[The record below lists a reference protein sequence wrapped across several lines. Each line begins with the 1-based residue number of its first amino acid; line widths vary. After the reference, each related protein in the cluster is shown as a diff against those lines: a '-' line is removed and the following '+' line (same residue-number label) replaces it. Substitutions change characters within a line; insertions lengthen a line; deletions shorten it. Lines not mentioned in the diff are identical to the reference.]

1 MAGTDDTEKFI
12 SEITQQQIFHTF
24 LESLSVDDK
33 SKLVSQNKLVCRN
46 NLDLFFANENLVR
59 CCTINPKYTNFR
71 LLDNKYDDFKI
82 RSLEMNSLG
91 SLMAIIGDT
100 ELVVVS
106 LPTSLTASNSSLLQ
120 VKSYKIHG
128 LEGYI
133 KKVVWQSIVANDCC
147 FVVLND
153 KSQIKSYDL
162 SLSSHEP
169 QLSIDLNKE
178 NAFKGE
184 SALSIS
190 FGSEANLSG
199 SLTLYVAASSSNVF
213 AIYPFIHKQGSIA
226 TTKSNVQDLL
236 EESTSL
242 ITAIQEKFPSTD
254 LVQSSNQNGLNHASM
269 QQYAYISSLY
279 RQFETTFTTRKEYR
293 QLLSPNPLEL
303 SVLSQELPDNF
314 SPIVQGP
321 VTIVKDKILKDL
333 TCIASNNN
341 IPILA
346 AISISKSN
354 ETYLS
359 YHSQLKPLI
368 MKFEKNDESS
378 ENEDVDP
385 PKIPQIEANNNES
398 INKKGYIRPKKGFG
412 YIDEVELADEEEE
425 ESIPN
430 RNNKEVETKNH
441 KAEIL
446 FWKDEFTELS
456 TLGIDQIPISASE
469 NVSLH
474 ALNFEQSKVSI
485 KIGNN
490 IIYLDCGKWCEKLVL
505 DISNGHTP
513 QSLSIVSNYTLVAE
527 GTQEI
532 SSLALVKDTLNDTG
546 DFLIILKK
554 NKENN
559 LEVKQ
564 ITESSAPKLKFE
576 ITDIDTVIEKV
587 KHESILIKEPFDE
600 LLSELDILKRV
611 NPETLS
617 KSLSINKDLLGVPVY
632 GTNTEILKNLS
643 YLSAETI
650 QQISK
655 FTSFAIH
662 LNLRVTTQIDELKCQ
677 INNLQGV
684 KKFSL
689 DEGILDS
696 KNKKANDLISKQKRI
711 NERIDKLQEKIFDA
725 IQKMRY
731 SKSLPL
737 SDAEKLWFKEINSVN
752 AQISHDTST
761 TKSLTSVVENMSFQV
776 SKIVKSIKEG
786 EQQPEE
792 TQRLDDNL
800 KNLQE
805 HQNILKLKQW
815 LQEENEL
822 ILLAKDKLDES
833 FEQLKI

>member
-1 MAGTDDTEKFI
+1 MVGTDEAEKFI
-12 SEITQQQIFHTF
+12 SGITQQQIFHTF
-24 LESLSVDDK
+24 LESLSVDGE

-59 CCTINPKYTNFR
+59 CCTINPEYTNFR

-106 LPTSLTASNSSLLQ
+106 LPTSLTSSNSSLLQ

-128 LEGYI
+128 IEGQI

-184 SALSIS
+184 TALSIS

-226 TTKSNVQDLL
+226 TTKTNVQDLL
-236 EESTSL
+236 DESASL
-242 ITAIQEKFPSTD
+242 ITAIQGKFPSTD
-254 LVQSSNQNGLNHASM
+254 LVQSSNQNGLNHTSM
-269 QQYAYISSLY
+269 QQYAYISSLSK
-279 RQFETTFTTRKEYR
+279 QFETSLTPRKEYR
-293 QLLSPNPLEL
+293 HLLSANPLEL
-303 SVLSQELPDNF
+303 SVLTQELPSNF
-314 SPIVQGP
+314 SPVVQGP
-321 VTIVKDKILKDL
+321 VTIVKDKTLKDL
-333 TCIASNNN
+333 ACIASNNS
-341 IPILA
+341 ISILA

-368 MKFEKNDESS
+368 MQFENNDESLGN
-378 ENEDVDP
+378 ENVTP
-385 PKIPQIEANNNES
+385 VKNSQIEANKSES

-412 YIDEVELADEEEE
+412 YIDEVELTNEEEE
-425 ESIPN
+425 ESIPHTN
-430 RNNKEVETKNH
+430 SKEAETKNH
-441 KAEIL
+441 EAEIL

-456 TLGIDQIPISASE
+456 TLAIDQLPIGASE
-469 NVSLH
+469 NVSLNS
-474 ALNFEQSKVSI
+474 LNSEQSKVSI

-490 IIYLDCGKWCEKLVL
+490 IIYFDCGRWCEELVL

-513 QSLSIVSNYTLVAE
+513 QNLSAVSNYTLVAE
-527 GTQEI
+527 GAQEI
-532 SSLALVKDTLNDTG
+532 SSLALIKDTMNEAG

-554 NKENN
+554 NKDNN

-564 ITESSAPKLKFE
+564 VSESTASTQKSE
-576 ITDIDTVIEKV
+576 IIDIDTIIDKV
-587 KHESILIKEPFDE
+587 NHESILIKEPFDE

-617 KSLSINKDLLGVPVY
+617 KSLSMNKDLLGAPVY
-632 GTNTEILKNLS
+632 GTNTEMLKNLN
-643 YLSAETI
+643 YLSTETI

-662 LNLRVTTQIDELKCQ
+662 LNLRVTTQIDELKSQ
-677 INNLQGV
+677 IDNLQRIQKIG
-684 KKFSL
+684 L
-689 DEGILDS
+689 DKGTLDS

-711 NERIDKLQEKIFDA
+711 DERIDKLQKKIFNA

-752 AQISHDTST
+752 AQISHDTND
-761 TKSLTSVVENMSFQV
+761 TKCLNSVVENMSSQV
-776 SKIVKSIKEG
+776 SKIIKSVKEG

-792 TQRLDDNL
+792 TQEFDDKL

-822 ILLAKDKLDES
+822 IVLAKDKLDES
-833 FEQLKI
+833 LEQLRL